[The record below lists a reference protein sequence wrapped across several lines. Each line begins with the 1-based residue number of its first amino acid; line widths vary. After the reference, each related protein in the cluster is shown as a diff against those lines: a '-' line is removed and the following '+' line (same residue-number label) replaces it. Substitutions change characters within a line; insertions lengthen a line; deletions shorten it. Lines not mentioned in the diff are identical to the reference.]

1 MTVNNIRDY
10 MQPGRRAHL
19 VGIGGVSMA
28 PLAEVL
34 HGAGM
39 VITGSDRQESAAV
52 THLRSLGIQV
62 TIGHLPRERPGGGL
76 RHPHRRRP

>member
-1 MTVNNIRDY
+1 M
-10 MQPGRRAHL
+10 
-19 VGIGGVSMA
+19 S

-39 VITGSDRQESAAV
+39 VITGSDRQESAAA

-62 TIGHLPRERPGGGL
+62 TIGHLPRVWRRGL
-76 RHPHRRRP
+76 HHPHRRRPR